1 MKRKKEIMDGEGI
14 NRALSRITHEI
25 LETNRGAK
33 DLAIIGIR
41 TGGVYLA
48 ERLKKKIEEI
58 EGIRIPLGIIDIT
71 LYRDD
76 LSMVDQKPIVKKTS
90 ITFPLEDKKVI
101 LVDDVIFTGRTARAA
116 IDALIDIGRPKIVQL
131 AVLVDRG
138 HRELPIMPNFVGMVV
153 PTFLKEN
160 VNVSLTE
167 LNVIDCVHIEE
178 LS

>member
-1 MKRKKEIMDGEGI
+1 MDGEGI